1 MQFILCQTF
10 YFWEEGGL
18 GAGVTVFTFS
28 ATCLATMQQNSV
40 ISCRKNVDVVS
51 FFSLQ
56 SFPFLKSPPCI
67 DSIITENDASF

>member
-10 YFWEEGGL
+10 FGGEGDG

-28 ATCLATMQQNSV
+28 ATCLATMQQNCVKSF
-40 ISCRKNVDVVS
+40 RKIVDIVS

-56 SFPFLKSPPCI
+56 SFPLLKSHPRI
-67 DSIITENDASF
+67 DSILIENDASC